1 MNVEQR
7 HVGHILWTK
16 LSYKTSP
23 NSKLHDLDIG
33 RRIIMANFANN
44 LYLP

>member
-1 MNVEQR
+1 MKVEQ
-7 HVGHILWTK
+7 HHFGHILWTK

-23 NSKLHDLDIG
+23 NSKSHHLDIG
-33 RRIIMANFANN
+33 RKIIMANFANN